1 MLCTALVF
9 LPRHMCRLLGV
20 PLRKFL
26 VEAYLYPTILSIPMI
41 FALVLMQRYFYAHRY
56 PQLLLNLMA
65 GLAVYGAGVLWF
77 VLSRNLLGAGIKIA
91 IYRYFGREL
100 QEPGA

>member
-1 MLCTALVF
+1 
-9 LPRHMCRLLGV
+9 
-20 PLRKFL
+20 
-26 VEAYLYPTILSIPMI
+26 
-41 FALVLMQRYFYAHRY
+41 
-56 PQLLLNLMA
+56 LNLMA